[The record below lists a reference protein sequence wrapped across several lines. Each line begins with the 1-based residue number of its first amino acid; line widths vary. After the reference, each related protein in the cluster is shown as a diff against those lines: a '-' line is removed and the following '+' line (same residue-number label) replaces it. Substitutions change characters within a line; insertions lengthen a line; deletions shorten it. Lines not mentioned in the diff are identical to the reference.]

1 MEMRRR
7 TTVLEW
13 QEIALN
19 LTAEQWL
26 AWQKQVIREELLEE
40 LQGHDPGLLRIA

>member
-1 MEMRRR
+1 M
-7 TTVLEW
+7 EW

-19 LTAEQWL
+19 MTVEQWL

-40 LQGHDPGLLRIA
+40 LQGHELGLLRVA